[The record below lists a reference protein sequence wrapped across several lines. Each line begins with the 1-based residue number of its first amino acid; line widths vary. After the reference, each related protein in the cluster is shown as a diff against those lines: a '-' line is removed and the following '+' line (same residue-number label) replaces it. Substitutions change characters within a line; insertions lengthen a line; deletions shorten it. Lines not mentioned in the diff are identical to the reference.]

1 MGNNRIKTLRFRQS
15 AFLLIAAILVISLLP
30 IQVAQSAAY
39 TVQYDPTIAGIIAQV
54 DQNTL
59 YNYVAGLSGVQPVM
73 IGGTSYTIRTRNT
86 DSGTPIQKA
95 TQYAYEYMAALPGLD
110 SVTYHNWTDSGSSSR
125 NVVGVLTGITRP
137 TEIILLTAHL
147 DDMPDGTVAPGA
159 DDNAS
164 GAAALMLAAKVL
176 SPHTFERTIRFV
188 FFTGEEQDVYGSW
201 AYATA
206 AKAAGDNIVAV
217 VNMDMLGWESDGDPT
232 MRVHTRPSSTGAK
245 DLEIANLFVAVV
257 NTYAIDLTPVVTS
270 YGMDESDHYSFW
282 AKGYPAVCIIE
293 DDGDLQSWGDFN
305 PYYHTTSDTL
315 SRLNMPYF
323 TDIVSAAVGS
333 TAHLAFLD
341 DGTPAATSTFTL
353 TPTQTATTTPTRTPP
368 LTYTPTI
375 ANTPTL
381 TFTPSSTPTRTPGPA
396 NTPTRTPTPSYTP
409 TQTFTLSNTP
419 VIVNT
424 PTRTSAPTRTFTPT
438 RKPTATRTSTPI
450 FTATKTRTPTRTPTV
465 TRTPAPASAIVV
477 NPVLSPLPGG
487 VCSTGWYKISLG
499 GYNKSNLY
507 LTTNVKNAYDSYNS
521 GKWTPNI
528 LQSGRY
534 KVEAYIGH
542 HASINFSCPNVTVSL
557 NTSNARYTVQ
567 YSGGRATVA
576 VDQGPLDN
584 AWANLGEF
592 KFTAGRSGYVSLT
605 DITGETDATS
615 LVVFNVLRFT
625 WVGP

>member
-30 IQVAQSAAY
+30 IQVAQSATY
-39 TVQYDPTIAGIIAQV
+39 TVQYDPTIAAIIAQV

-110 SVTYHNWTDSGSSSR
+110 SVSYHNWTDSGSSSR

-137 TEIILLTAHL
+137 TEIVLLTAHL

-257 NTYAIDLTPVVTS
+257 NIYAIDLTPVVTS

-282 AKGYPAVCIIE
+282 ANGYPAVCVIE
-293 DDGDLQSWGDFN
+293 DDGDQQSYGDFN

-315 SRLNMPYF
+315 SRLNMPYY
-323 TDIVSAAVGS
+323 TDIVAASVGS
-333 TAHLAFLD
+333 TAHLAFLNE
-341 DGTPAATSTFTL
+341 GTPATSTYTSTPTRTQTSTPTRTPTLTRTPIFTNTPTFTFTPSYTSTITN
-353 TPTQTATTTPTRTPP
+353 TPTQTATPTITNTPTLAPINTPTRT
-368 LTYTPTI
+368 
-375 ANTPTL
+375 
-381 TFTPSSTPTRTPGPA
+381 STPTRTP
-396 NTPTRTPTPSYTP
+396 
-409 TQTFTLSNTP
+409 
-419 VIVNT
+419 
-424 PTRTSAPTRTFTPT
+424 
-438 RKPTATRTSTPI
+438 TSTL
-450 FTATKTRTPTRTPTV
+450 TRTPTRTPTATKTSPPIYTATQ
-465 TRTPAPASAIVV
+465 TRTPTRTPTATRTPVPASAIVV
-477 NPVLSPLPGG
+477 NPALSPLPGG

-499 GYNKSNLY
+499 GYNNSNLY

-534 KVEAYIGH
+534 KVEVYIGH

-567 YSGGRATVA
+567 YSGGRTTVA